1 MIATSLD
8 GQWAAVRRG
17 REVTLFASGAG
28 APVGRIELESD
39 EADIAFVGPPAMLAV
54 VSRQPAAKVTLH
66 QPPYLDAAAR
76 LDLDAPLAL
85 AAVSGQRMVLLSA
98 DGKQVLVV
106 RGAGR
111 ALSSQAVDTGTP
123 AEFAVGLERN
133 QMLLGLLRKLE
144 VWDAVSGRPLLRL
157 QLQLP
162 PPPRQVGAA
171 QGHLWATRP
180 GSDEVY
186 LYRLSDGRPFRHYV
200 GAPVDEVVCHPASP
214 LIVLVTRRGLVRL
227 HCFAHSLAVIDSP
240 WLPGQP
246 LGQLVAGDDVS
257 LVGIADSESEPWR
270 VPISGAGAPI
280 VASESSEPS
289 EPALVTAADRLRA
302 MRERSP
308 GAEAASTA
316 SEPAP
321 APVPAPAAKAP
332 LARGGTS
339 WREPLAAYGLELA
352 RGHDGQL
359 PVVAVDTEL
368 GELAHRL
375 ALPAP
380 SRRALIA
387 LYSLYLIG
395 DPALSIARLGQALG
409 DWTEPLGQGELG
421 ALAMLKR
428 RGGKVGLRAA
438 VTDLLDGVVPR
449 SIRVVGGPATAP
461 RPGVTRRAREGKTDA
476 ALEAELATQLGRIG
490 VIEGA
495 AARGVLEARLYGAT
509 AVALAAPIARPVP
522 WPRAAGLI
530 VVADDGAREPAW
542 IAALPSFG

>member
-17 REVTLFASGAG
+17 REVTVFASGAG
-28 APVGRIELESD
+28 DPVGRLELETD
-39 EADIAFVGPPAMLAV
+39 DADIAFVGPPAMLAV
-54 VSRQPAAKVTLH
+54 VTRQPAANVTLH
-66 QPPYLDAAAR
+66 QPPSLDAAAR

-85 AAVSGQRMVLLSA
+85 AAVSGQRMVLSSV

-111 ALSSQAVDTGTP
+111 ALSSQVVDTGTP
-123 AEFAVGLERN
+123 VEFAVGLERN
-133 QMLLGLLRKLE
+133 QVLFGLLRKLE

-162 PPPRQVGAA
+162 PPPRHVGAA

-186 LYRLSDGRPFRHYV
+186 VYRLSDGRPFRHYV
-200 GAPVDEVVCHPASP
+200 GAPVDAVVCHPASP

-227 HCFAHSLAVIDSP
+227 HCFAHSLVVIDSP
-240 WLPGQP
+240 WQPGQP

-257 LVGIADSESEPWR
+257 LVGIADGASEPWR

-280 VASESSEPS
+280 VSSESSEPS
-289 EPALVTAADRLRA
+289 EPVLVSAADRLRA

-308 GAEAASTA
+308 GAEPAVTA
-316 SEPAP
+316 SEPVP
-321 APVPAPAAKAP
+321 ASVPAPAPKAS
-332 LARGGTS
+332 LARGGAS

-352 RGHDGQL
+352 RGGAGEL

-387 LYSLYLIG
+387 LYSVYLVG
-395 DPALSIARLGQALG
+395 DPALSIARLGQTLG

-421 ALAMLKR
+421 ALAMLER
-428 RGGKVGLRAA
+428 RGGKVSLRAA
-438 VTDLLDGVVPR
+438 VTDLLDGLSPR
-449 SIRVVGGPATAP
+449 SLRIVGGLATAP
-461 RPGVTRRAREGKTDA
+461 RPGVVRMARDGKTDA
-476 ALEAELATQLGRIG
+476 TIEAELATRLGRIG
-490 VIEGA
+490 MIEGEA
-495 AARGVLEARLYGAT
+495 DVGVLEARLVGAT
-509 AVALAAPIARPVP
+509 AVALAAPITRPSP
-522 WPRAAGLI
+522 WPREAGLV
-530 VVADDGAREPAW
+530 VVADGGAREPAW
-542 IAALPSFG
+542 VAALPSFG